1 MTAPWSA
8 HTPEGFAPGVPRS
21 HGDWVDWPRDTEFR
35 RGMFV
40 PESIGHPAKANIHM
54 LRSLV
59 DFYTKPGEVILDPFG
74 GVGSIMVAA
83 LMGRNVILTEI
94 EVRYHELQKA
104 SWKEM
109 EAAADGIVLH
119 YLGDCRLLLPIPCNH
134 IITSPPYSNVLAS
147 PYSTLRAQAE
157 KDSERADVLAGYSET
172 SPGNLGVLNPFLYN
186 QAMEK
191 VYRLMVQSVLPG
203 GTVTT
208 IIKDFF
214 REGHRVYLSTWAT
227 KVFTDL
233 GMEPYHWIKR
243 KTQGL
248 SSNDRVSRGLEAIE
262 DEDLMTFRK
271 PGA

>member
-1 MTAPWSA
+1 MTWTA
-8 HTPEGFAPGVPRS
+8 HTPEDFAPGVPRS
-21 HGDWVDWPRDTEFR
+21 HVDWVDWPRDTEWR
-35 RGMFV
+35 KQIFV
-40 PESIGHPAKANIHM
+40 DESIAHPAKANLHM
-54 LRSLV
+54 LRDLV
-59 DFYTKPGEVILDPFG
+59 NYFTKDGDVILDPFG
-74 GVGSIMVAA
+74 GVGSIQIAA

-94 EVRYHELQKA
+94 EPRYHELQKA
-104 SWKEM
+104 TWKDM
-109 EAAADGIVLH
+109 EAGAYGVVLH
-119 YLGDCRLLLPIPCNH
+119 YLGDCRLLLPLPCDH

-147 PYSTLRAQAE
+147 PYSTLRAAAE
-157 KDSERADVLAGYSET
+157 KDEAFAHNLAGYSES
-172 SPGNLGVLNPFLYN
+172 SPGNLGILNPFLYN

-191 VYRLMVQSVLPG
+191 VYRLMVQSVRPG

-214 REGHRVYLSTWAT
+214 REGKRVYLSSWAT

-233 GMEPYHWIKR
+233 GMEPYIWIKR

-271 PGA
+271 V